1 MVDSV
6 TLGSLRRLVQPIFQ
20 NIALAASK
28 AGGVSLFYESVTD
41 NITAHAGGGQTNALP
56 LVTEINRITTA
67 ATTGDSV
74 RLPATTQYPSTGD
87 AYQVG
92 SIVQGVGSTLY
103 VINHGAN
110 PIQVF
115 GAGTDTIDDVAT
127 AIGVQQMQ
135 GSLVLYTCTSVGK
148 WYSEGLATGYS
159 GSFQTFSSTNLQ
171 FTATV
176 NSQTA
181 CAGISSLTLPSMIT
195 RLAQTLNL
203 SDSVNSIALPAS
215 AVGLDLLIVNADTGS
230 INIYAG
236 STTDVINSLAT
247 TAPFA
252 LASSKSAQAFCA
264 NTGQW
269 HILLS
274 A

>member
-6 TLGSLRRLVQPIFQ
+6 TLGSLRRLVQPTFQ
-20 NIALAASK
+20 NIAMASAK
-28 AGGVSLFYESVTD
+28 SGGYSLFYESVTD
-41 NITAHAGGGQTNALP
+41 NLTAHAGGGQTNALQ

-67 ATTGDSV
+67 ATSGDSV
-74 RLPATTQYPSTGD
+74 MLPPTTQYPSSGD
-87 AYQVG
+87 AYNVG
-92 SIVQGVGSTLY
+92 SVVQGVGQTVF

-115 GAGTDTIDDVAT
+115 GNGTDTIDDVASAT
-127 AIGVQQMQ
+127 GVNQMQ

-159 GSFQTFSSTNLQ
+159 GSLQTFSAQNNLLS
-171 FTATV
+171 ATV

-181 CAGISSLTLPSMIT
+181 ILTKTSLSAVTMID
-195 RLAQTLNL
+195 RFFQTINF
-203 SDSVNSIALPAS
+203 SDSVNAIGLPPS
-215 AVGLDLLIVNADTGS
+215 AVGLDLLIANANTGS
-230 INIYAG
+230 LNIYAG
-236 STTDVINSLAT
+236 STNDVINSLAT

-252 LASSKSAQAFCA
+252 LASSKSAQAFCT